1 MLTQMYRHVEEEAR
15 SIAANY
21 ASLEDAEDS
30 IYEQADYLVPIMNHN
45 VIKEWEA
52 IPNYDAED
60 YFGDYSIIG
69 QMQAAINEWYVNEL
83 RECVE
88 ALYAEREDDN
98 V

>member
-1 MLTQMYRHVEEEAR
+1 MLTQMYRHVEKEAR

-21 ASLEDAEDS
+21 DTLEDAEDS
-30 IYEQADYLVPIMNHN
+30 IYEQADYLVPVMNHN

-60 YFGDYSIIG
+60 YCGSYDIIS
-69 QMQAAINEWYVNEL
+69 QMQAALVEWYVNEL

-88 ALYAEREDDN
+88 ALYAEREEDDA
-98 V
+98 